1 MNKVLYVAT
10 VVKTHIN
17 TFHLPFLEMFKNE
30 GWETSVCA
38 RNDFENPED
47 CHIPHC
53 DKFYDTPFE
62 RFPFK
67 PNNIKAF
74 FALRK
79 IIKREQFDII
89 HCHTPSGG
97 VLARLAAIGAKKK
110 GCRVMYT
117 AHGFHFFKGAPLVN
131 WLVYF
136 PIEWVCSFF
145 TDTLITINKEDY
157 SFAKK
162 HMHAKEIEY
171 IPGIGVDVEKYK
183 SINVDREKMR
193 IELGI
198 PAESFAVLS
207 VGELNDNK
215 NHEVVLRAI
224 AGLDRKDIVY
234 VICGEGD
241 KREYL
246 KNLAI
251 ELGMSDRLF
260 LLGYCD
266 DIPGITKCCDIF
278 AFPSKREG
286 LSLALLE
293 AMAAGLPCVVSGIR
307 GNLDLI
313 ADGKN
318 GYLCNPLA
326 VNEFAEK
333 INALIEDVDLRTSF
347 SAVVIKSAEKFSI
360 ENSNKYMK
368 RIYSMSQENE
378 NKRLIKA

>member
-1 MNKVLYVAT
+1 MMNKVLYVAT

-38 RNDFENPED
+38 RNDFENLTD
-47 CHIPHC
+47 CHIPYC
-53 DKFYDTPFE
+53 DKFFDTPFE

-67 PNNIKAF
+67 PNNFKAF
-74 FALRK
+74 LALRR

-97 VLARLAAIGAKKK
+97 VLARLAAIGTKKK
-110 GCRVMYT
+110 GSRIMYT
-117 AHGFHFFKGAPLVN
+117 AHGFHFFKGAPLIN
-131 WLVYF
+131 WLIYF

-162 HMHAKEIEY
+162 HMHAKDIEY

-183 SINVDREKMR
+183 RTKVDSKKKRE
-193 IELGI
+193 ELGI
-198 PAESFAVLS
+198 PSESFAILS

-224 AGLDRKDIVY
+224 AEIGRKDMVY

-241 KREYL
+241 KHEYL
-246 KNLAI
+246 KNLAN
-251 ELGMSDRLF
+251 ELGVSEQLF
-260 LLGYCD
+260 LLGYRN
-266 DIPGITKCCDIF
+266 DIPEINKACDVY

-293 AMAAGLPCVVSGIR
+293 AMAAGLPCVVSEIR
-307 GNLDLI
+307 GNRDLI
-313 ADGKN
+313 DDGKN
-318 GYLCNPLA
+318 GYLCNPMA
-326 VNEFAEK
+326 VDKFAEK
-333 INALIEDVDLRTSF
+333 ISALIEDVNLRTAF
-347 SAVVIKSAEKFSI
+347 SESVIKSVEKFSI
-360 ENSNKYMK
+360 ENSNKLMK
-368 RIYSMSQENE
+368 KIYSCE
-378 NKRLIKA
+378 IKQAELVN